1 MFLHSQGAFIEFERG
16 EIEQSISDRFEKQ
29 VERFPDSLA
38 VKTRNHRFT
47 YRQLDQEANRVR
59 QALLRMRGEGEER
72 IALLLEHDAPMI
84 AALLGVLKSGKT
96 YVPLDPSYPRERLL
110 YILKDSQASAI
121 VSNRENQ
128 GLANQLA
135 QDRLPIIYLE
145 DLRDLLADEAS
156 RISLSPDTAAYILYT
171 SGSTGNPKGS
181 CRIIGTSCTTSGITP
196 TISGL
201 APKIV

>member
-1 MFLHSQGAFIEFERG
+1 
-16 EIEQSISDRFEKQ
+16 
-29 VERFPDSLA
+29 
-38 VKTRNHRFT
+38 
-47 YRQLDQEANRVR
+47 
-59 QALLRMRGEGEER
+59 MRGEGEER

-96 YVPLDPSYPRERLL
+96 LRAAGPFYPRERLL

-135 QDRLPIIYLE
+135 RIRCPLSILKTCAIFWSS
-145 DLRDLLADEAS
+145 EAS
-156 RISLSPDTAAYILYT
+156 RVSRCRQIRPPTF
-171 SGSTGNPKGS
+171 STPLDQRGNPKVS
-181 CRIIGTSCTTSGITP
+181 CRIIGTSCTTSEITQ